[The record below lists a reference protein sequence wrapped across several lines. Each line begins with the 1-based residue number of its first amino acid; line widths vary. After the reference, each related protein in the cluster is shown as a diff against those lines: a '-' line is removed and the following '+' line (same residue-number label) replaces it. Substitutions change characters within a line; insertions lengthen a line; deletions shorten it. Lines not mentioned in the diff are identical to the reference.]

1 MFNEDNEDE
10 LIADKAYQDDEYSI
24 HSRSIHNDDTSL
36 EIPLH
41 RLDVELLRV
50 DPQVHSV
57 QNYNDEEFI
66 EESM

>member
-10 LIADKAYQDDEYSI
+10 SIADEAYQDDEYSI
-24 HSRSIHNDDTSL
+24 HFRSIHNDDTSL

-41 RLDVELLRV
+41 RLDVEPLKV

-57 QNYNDEEFI
+57 QNNNDEEFI
-66 EESM
+66 QESM